1 MHRFVC
7 VCVYVRVCVT
17 TTTIIT
23 TRQTCVSVS
32 PINPQI
38 KYKYYIY
45 IHVVYMIYNIYLNT
59 HANLFVSYTN
69 FTNNC
74 KTHVQYT
81 KTTIT
86 KTKKK
91 KIPWGLKKI
100 CWGLINITVPR
111 VSYKPHS
118 ISISIFSFNFPNQ
131 FLYTYLNLS
140 NFRAICL
147 IVFMLFVTI
156 VVVFLYCLHLIHN
169 LSRCLSLNLV
179 SLSISVR
186 VCRAHQSKI
195 YRQSLYT
202 NYYLIIPRLTSTI
215 QLKLMHAQ
223 WN

>member
-1 MHRFVC
+1 MD
-7 VCVYVRVCVT
+7 
-17 TTTIIT
+17 
-23 TRQTCVSVS
+23 
-32 PINPQI
+32 
-38 KYKYYIY
+38 
-45 IHVVYMIYNIYLNT
+45 IYLNT

-69 FTNNC
+69 FTNNS

-86 KTKKK
+86 KKKK

-118 ISISIFSFNFPNQ
+118 ISISIFSFNFPIN
-131 FLYTYLNLS
+131 FCIPTLLNLS

-169 LSRCLSLNLV
+169 LSRCLSLYLLLSV
-179 SLSISVR
+179 SV
-186 VCRAHQSKI
+186 AHINQKFI
-195 YRQSLYT
+195 ANHCIQ
-202 NYYLIIPRLTSTI
+202 III
-215 QLKLMHAQ
+215 
-223 WN
+223 